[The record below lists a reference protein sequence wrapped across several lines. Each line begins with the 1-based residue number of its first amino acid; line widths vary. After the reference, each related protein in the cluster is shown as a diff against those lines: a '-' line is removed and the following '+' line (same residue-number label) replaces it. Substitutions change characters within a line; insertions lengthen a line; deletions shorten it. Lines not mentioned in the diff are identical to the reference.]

1 MNNISKISASGERH
15 NMIETAAYYRA
26 EKRGFPDGDPVK
38 DWLEAEREIETLFQQ
53 LDDAGSSM
61 QERAAYQ
68 RMRAEFKK
76 ILAGAKDTINAD
88 TISQAF
94 DRSGRELKELGKFVP
109 ATVDRAGKRLKHE
122 VAAAGEKMS
131 PKWDAFSERSHGLFE
146 IWKDK
151 GGQFVNQAHTA
162 LNSWVSRYRDKNG
175 KKKNKD
181 GVNENDVKS

>member
-1 MNNISKISASGERH
+1 MNNISKISASEERH
-15 NMIETAAYYRA
+15 RMTKTAAYYRA
-26 EKRGFPDGDPVK
+26 EKRGFSDGDPVK

-53 LDDAGSSM
+53 LEDAGSSM

-76 ILAGAKDTINAD
+76 ILAGAQDTVNAD

-94 DRSGRELKELGKFVP
+94 ERSGRELKELGKFVP
-109 ATVDRAGKRLKHE
+109 ATVDRAGKRLRQE
-122 VAAAGEKMS
+122 VAAAVEKMS
-131 PKWDAFSERSHGLFE
+131 PRWDVFSEKSHGLFE

-162 LNSWVSRYRDKNG
+162 LNSWVSHYRDKNR
-175 KKKNKD
+175 KEKNED
-181 GVNENDVKS
+181 QN